1 MRMDAGL
8 QSQQARFDTSAI
20 CSPLGSQSTRHT
32 RAPDAAGLDL
42 TGQGRG
48 TMRRWLVVPL
58 DRDTTPIAPGF
69 PHWTDLLNREHRWA
83 R

>member
-32 RAPDAAGLDL
+32 RALDAAGLDL
-42 TGQGRG
+42 AGQGR
-48 TMRRWLVVPL
+48 
-58 DRDTTPIAPGF
+58 APTQPAGGG
-69 PHWTDLLNREHRWA
+69 PACR
-83 R
+83 